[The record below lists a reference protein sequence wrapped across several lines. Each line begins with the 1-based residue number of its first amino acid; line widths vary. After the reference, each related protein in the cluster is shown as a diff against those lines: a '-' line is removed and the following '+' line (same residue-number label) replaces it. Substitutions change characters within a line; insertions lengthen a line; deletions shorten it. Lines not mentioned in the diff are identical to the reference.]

1 MKLSKQAKARIK
13 RMSASERKSLVK
25 SASFMADVECISNA
39 RYLAIKR
46 TCQNGY

>member
-13 RMSASERKSLVK
+13 RMSSAEKKSLVK
-25 SASFMADVECISNA
+25 SASFLADVECISNA

-46 TCQNGY
+46 TCSSGY